1 MWPQF
6 FFFQGFAGFPIFQ
19 HAFHNLPFFFSTHL
33 KVHYGNKMW
42 FASCSLK
49 RKAGVDWG
57 TISLRKRKKMQYKYN
72 TNLKIIQVLSFNV
85 STCVYF
91 NIYLKCIVVP
101 PILSN
106 LSKILYFFF
115 QSLSVFIPDIDEY
128 GGQTVQPNPLYFTS
142 VWCDNV
148 GETASPWQRAFY
160 LL

>member
-1 MWPQF
+1 
-6 FFFQGFAGFPIFQ
+6 
-19 HAFHNLPFFFSTHL
+19 
-33 KVHYGNKMW
+33 MW

-72 TNLKIIQVLSFNV
+72 TNLKIIQALSFNV

-115 QSLSVFIPDIDEY
+115 NLSVFSY
-128 GGQTVQPNPLYFTS
+128 QTLMNTEGRQSNLTLYTSPLCGAIMWVRRRRRGNGLSISCDHGFTIK
-142 VWCDNV
+142 
-148 GETASPWQRAFY
+148 GESCLSSQLQR
-160 LL
+160 